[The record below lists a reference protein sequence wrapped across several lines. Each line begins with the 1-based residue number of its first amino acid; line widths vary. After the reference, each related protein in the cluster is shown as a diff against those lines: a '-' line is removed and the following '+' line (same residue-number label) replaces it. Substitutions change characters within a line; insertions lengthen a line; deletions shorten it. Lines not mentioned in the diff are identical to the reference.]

1 MTGIYGD
8 NHMTSSQRLALFG
21 EAEKGTFRKPHLL
34 RSLPQVMES
43 LGNPPPESRGL
54 FYAVQA
60 LMYDYDLI
68 FFRVE
73 EEGFSYQDYFSGL
86 KILEKEELFDG
97 ISAICLPGVGDAE
110 IIDFV
115 IPLCQYY
122 QSIFITSES
131 DLYDYLIMH
140 QGESLLPDDS

>member
-1 MTGIYGD
+1 MTPL
-8 NHMTSSQRLALFG
+8 HTLALFG

-34 RSLPQVMES
+34 SSLPQVMES
-43 LGNPPPESRGL
+43 LGNPPPDSRGL
-54 FYAVQA
+54 FCAVQA
-60 LMYDYDLI
+60 LLYDYDLI

-86 KILEKEELFDG
+86 KILEKEDLFDDVL
-97 ISAICLPGVGDAE
+97 AVCLPGVGDSE
-110 IIDFV
+110 IIDTV

-131 DLYDYLIMH
+131 DLYDYLTSH
-140 QGESLLPDDS
+140 QGESLLPDGRNC